1 MIQEI
6 TSLKDDKIQL
16 GKSLNSLKGRTDKAK
31 FLIEGFEAIEWAIH
45 AGIQIDFIF
54 LSKQIK

>member
-16 GKSLNSLKGRTDKAK
+16 AKSLNFLKGRTDKAK
-31 FLIEGFEAIEWAIH
+31 FLIEGFETIEWAIH